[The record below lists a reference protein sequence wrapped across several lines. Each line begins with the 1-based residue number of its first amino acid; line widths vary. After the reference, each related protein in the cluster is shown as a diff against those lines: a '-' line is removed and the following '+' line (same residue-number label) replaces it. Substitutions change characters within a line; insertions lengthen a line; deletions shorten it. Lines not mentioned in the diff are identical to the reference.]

1 MGALRRCAAHN
12 GIAPL
17 LARQQQQQQQMQR
30 VAAAGAAS
38 GLLALGF
45 YSTSDAQSRF
55 DLASA
60 TGPLVRLLD
69 AETSHRVGILA
80 AKLGLFPKETRA
92 DPESLRVDLWGKQFR
107 NPLGEAPRGGQLGSP
122 GGGRWRPPYT
132 SCGCLTA
139 PRARR
144 PRRPGRRL
152 RQGRGGDR
160 AHAGP
165 GLWLHGSG

>member
-1 MGALRRCAAHN
+1 MGVLRHYAAKKA
-12 GIAPL
+12 IAPL
-17 LARQQQQQQQMQR
+17 LARQQQQMQR

-45 YSTSDAQSRF
+45 YSASDVQSKF

-80 AKLGLFPKETRA
+80 AKLGFFPRETRA

-107 NPLGEAPRGGQLGSP
+107 NPLGEA
-122 GGGRWRPPYT
+122 RP
-132 SCGCLTA
+132 A
-139 PRARR
+139 AR
-144 PRRPGRRL
+144 L
-152 RQGRGGDR
+152 
-160 AHAGP
+160 
-165 GLWLHGSG
+165 